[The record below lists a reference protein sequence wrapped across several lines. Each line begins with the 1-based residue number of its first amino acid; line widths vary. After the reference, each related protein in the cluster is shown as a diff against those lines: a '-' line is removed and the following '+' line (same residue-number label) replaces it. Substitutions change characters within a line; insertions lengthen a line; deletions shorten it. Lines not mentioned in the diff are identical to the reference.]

1 MSGPV
6 GEEKAILRREFRE
19 KVKRLSPEQRAEA
32 AAQIRARLLAQPLW
46 SAAQSILFFV
56 PAADEPDVWPL
67 VLEALAVGKNV
78 VLPRYSASGDFYLPC
93 QIRQIPSDLQMGR
106 FGLGEPVAQCPVFDL
121 KQLDLALVPGIAFRL
136 NGSRLGRGKGYYD
149 RLLSGI
155 PGIKCGVAFD
165 CQVAE
170 WIPLEPHDVQLNVI
184 LTPTYWHSAHRE
196 PSV

>member
-1 MSGPV
+1 MSGAV

-32 AAQIRARLLAQPLW
+32 SARIRARLLAQPLW
-46 SAAQSILFFV
+46 SASQSILFFV

-67 VLEALAVGKNV
+67 VLEALAVGKTV
-78 VLPRYSASGDFYLPC
+78 VLPRYSGSGDLYLAC
-93 QIRQIPSDLQMGR
+93 QIRRVPYDLEMGR
-106 FGLGEPVAQCPVFDL
+106 YGLREPAEQCPVFNL

-136 NGSRLGRGKGYYD
+136 DGSRLGRGKGYYD

-155 PGIKCGVAFD
+155 PGMKCGVAFD

-170 WIPLEPHDVQLNVI
+170 RLPLEPHDVQLNVI
-184 LTPTYWHSAHRE
+184 LTPTYWHSAHHE
-196 PSV
+196 PGV